1 MAKPGRPETRGTP
14 CMASLNEDQPAHHP
28 PQHMKRHPRPRAGAE
43 GPATA
48 KVSALHGSH
57 EFSHDAGRIH
67 NLAGFYR

>member
-1 MAKPGRPETRGTP
+1 
-14 CMASLNEDQPAHHP
+14 
-28 PQHMKRHPRPRAGAE
+28 MKRHPRPRAGAE